1 MASVAELELEV
12 AATRE
17 RLSATIDRIQ
27 DKLTVSG
34 MVDEFMGQ
42 AGVPAAEQGH
52 DLVLG
57 LLRRHP
63 LPVMIAAAG
72 LGFLI
77 YRMNRGEARGLGRSL
92 LGDDEIVE
100 VAAVNDGQVRV
111 YDPDRPTRHPIATER
126 LQPGRTEA

>member
-27 DKLTVSG
+27 D
-34 MVDEFMGQ
+34 EFMGQ

-57 LLRRHP
+57 LLKRHP
-63 LPVMIAAAG
+63 IPVMIAAAG

-77 YRMNRGEARGLGRSL
+77 YRLNRADARAFGGLVDDGEVVDVPAL
-92 LGDDEIVE
+92 
-100 VAAVNDGQVRV
+100 NDGNVRI
-111 YDPDRPTRHPIATER
+111 YDPDRPTRHPSASSGLEPR
-126 LQPGRTEA
+126 RTEA

>member
-12 AATRE
+12 AATRD

-57 LLRRHP
+57 MLKRHP
-63 LPVMIAAAG
+63 IPVMIAAAG

-77 YRMNRGEARGLGRSL
+77 YRMNRGEARALGRSL
-92 LGDDEIVE
+92 LGDDEIVD
-100 VAAVNDGQVRV
+100 VPAVNDGHVRL
-111 YDPDRPTRHPIATER
+111 YDPDRPTRHPTLSDGLAPRSTEV
-126 LQPGRTEA
+126 

>member
-52 DLVLG
+52 DLVIG

-63 LPVMIAAAG
+63 IPVMIAAAG

-77 YRMNRGEARGLGRSL
+77 YRMNRGDARAFGRSVL
-92 LGDDEIVE
+92 GGDDVLD
-100 VAAVNDGQVRV
+100 VPALNDGHARL
-111 YDPDRPTRHPIATER
+111 YDPDQPTHHPAANDGLDLR
-126 LQPGRTEA
+126 RTEV

>member
-42 AGVPAAEQGH
+42 AGLPAAEQGH
-52 DLVLG
+52 DLVIG

-63 LPVMIAAAG
+63 IPVMIAAAG

-77 YRMNRGEARGLGRSL
+77 YRMNRSGSGSLDGRL
-92 LGDDEIVE
+92 LGDDV
-100 VAAVNDGQVRV
+100 VDVPAVNDGHVRL
-111 YDPDRPTRHPIATER
+111 YDPDLSTRHPVASAGLDPR
-126 LQPGRTEA
+126 RTEG